1 EGSHSPS
8 DQLPIP
14 GKGSPS
20 GQSSPSYDAVPGLTI
35 PKQDGNKH
43 IPSDALRLPTGQKHG
58 SGSSSPTHTNVP
70 GLPIKKDEGSHSPS
84 DQLPIPGKGST
95 SGTTSPSHDAV
106 PGLTIP
112 KRILSHDMPCETFN

>member
-1 EGSHSPS
+1 
-8 DQLPIP
+8 LPL
-14 GKGSPS
+14 PS
-20 GQSSPSYDAVPGLTI
+20 GQKD
-35 PKQDGNKH
+35 
-43 IPSDALRLPTGQKHG
+43 G
-58 SGSSSPTHTNVP
+58 SGSSSPTQTNVP

-84 DQLPIPGKGST
+84 EQLPIPGKGSP